1 MGGEPL
7 LLAFIVVII
16 GGLGSLRGTVAAAV
30 LIGMSDGIISVFFS
44 PNLAKIIATL
54 FVVIVLL
61 IKPNGLFGSEKT

>member
-54 FVVIVLL
+54 LVVIVLL